1 MERTPLILSSLTQWD
16 EALLTMSKGET
27 AQVEIE
33 SEWAYGRKGL
43 PDNKYPLLLGWNGKY
58 NTARTHTRTK
68 PHATTATKHA
78 RTHSHALTR
87 THTHTR
93 THKHTERDTH
103 THTHTHTSN

>member
-1 MERTPLILSSLTQWD
+1 MERTPLILSSLSQWD

-58 NTARTHTRTK
+58 NTARTHTRTN
-68 PHATTATKHA
+68 T
-78 RTHSHALTR
+78 HALTR
-87 THTHTR
+87 THTHQSHDSFKPSFPPHAR
-93 THKHTERDTH
+93 THARTH
-103 THTHTHTSN
+103 A